1 MAEQTG
7 TTKDDKKKKKKKAA
21 YGMNMAGDPTDMME
35 PHVSIRNVGRLFKLL
50 AFVILIL
57 LIAEVGLGVAEDGI
71 EALPL
76 LLLEVAQLL
85 VIAGLLWGGGDLT
98 QLVVETNK
106 DVRAS
111 RVLLWQ
117 ISQLMQMQL
126 GTAGVT
132 VWAVDPEHPVEEDRD
147 PEEEIKGTDGE

>member
-1 MAEQTG
+1 MA
-7 TTKDDKKKKKKKAA
+7 DKQEKEKK
-21 YGMNMAGDPTDMME
+21 YGMNAEVSAPMDMME
-35 PHVSIRNVGRLFKLL
+35 PHVSIRNVGRLFKML
-50 AFVILIL
+50 AFVIFAL
-57 LIAEVGLGVAEDGI
+57 LVTEIALGVSQDGI
-71 EALPL
+71 QALPL

-126 GTAGVT
+126 GTQGVT
-132 VWAVDPEHPVEEDRD
+132 VWAVDPETPIEADVDD
-147 PEEEIKGTDGE
+147 

>member
-1 MAEQTG
+1 MAETPE
-7 TTKDDKKKKKKKAA
+7 KNRS
-21 YGMNMAGDPTDMME
+21 YGMNAETSAPMDMME
-35 PHVSIRNVGRLFKLL
+35 PHVSIRNVGRLFKML

-57 LIAEVGLGVAEDGI
+57 LITEIALGVAQDGL

-126 GTAGVT
+126 GTQGVT
-132 VWAVDPEHPVEEDRD
+132 VWAVDPETPIEADEDD
-147 PEEEIKGTDGE
+147 